1 MSQTKS
7 QLINPIDGNIN
18 VTGIITATA
27 AIVGSAVTIN
37 SGGVNVSGIITTNIL
52 NVGIGGTV
60 ITTTSS
66 GSIGIGTTNPQ
77 TVFDINSNIFSRALI
92 KNCNETINVVGN
104 TGTATTINLSNGNF
118 VTATLTGN
126 CTFTFNVGITTGA
139 ASFTLFLTNDA
150 TPSRS
155 IVWPTS
161 VKWPNSS
168 VPVRTTA
175 ANATDVYTF
184 FTLNAGTNWY
194 GNLSLYN
201 YT

>member
-18 VTGIITATA
+18 VTGIVTATT

-37 SGGVNVSGIITTNIL
+37 SSGVNVSGIATIATL
-52 NVGIGGTV
+52 NVGVGGTI
-60 ITTTSS
+60 ITTTNT
-66 GSIGIGTTNPQ
+66 GLI
-77 TVFDINSNIFSRALI
+77 DINSNIFSRALF
-92 KNCNETINVVGN
+92 KNCNETINIVGN
-104 TGTATTINLSNGNF
+104 TGTASTINLSNGNF

-150 TPSRS
+150 TPGRS
-155 IVWPTS
+155 IVWPIS
-161 VKWPNSS
+161 VKWPNNS

>member
-18 VTGIITATA
+18 VTGIVTASQFFGSGTGLTGVASTDNIRTATPA
-27 AIVGSAVTIN
+27 RFLSNIS
-37 SGGVNVSGIITTNIL
+37 VSGIATATTL
-52 NVGIGGTV
+52 D
-60 ITTTSS
+60 SS
-66 GSIGIGTTNPQ
+66 T
-77 TVFDINSNIFSRALI
+77 F

-104 TGTATTINLSNGNF
+104 TGTASTINLTNGNF

-168 VPVRTTA
+168 VPVRTTT

-184 FTLNAGTNWY
+184 FTLNSGTNWY

>member
-18 VTGIITATA
+18 VIGIVTASQFFGNGTGLT
-27 AIVGSAVTIN
+27 
-37 SGGVNVSGIITTNIL
+37 GVASTDNIKTSTPARFLSNISVSGIATATTL
-52 NVGIGGTV
+52 D
-60 ITTTSS
+60 SS
-66 GSIGIGTTNPQ
+66 T
-77 TVFDINSNIFSRALI
+77 F
-92 KNCNETINVVGN
+92 KNCNEVINVVGN

-150 TPSRS
+150 TPGRS
-155 IVWPTS
+155 IVWPIS